1 MKNLSSKK
9 FFKTSQIL
17 FALSVICTWAF
28 GLIGLIVFVIIRA
41 IHNSSCKKKLSPGQN
56 LIVPS
61 HPIMNSI
68 GQVSMHFAAFQLIDY
83 DDIVIVVPAIL
94 FLVIGLTLYIISY
107 KGSVSKNDTP
117 SLGVSSFLPLSAEKA
132 FTDAIALFRQL
143 SRSYGLNFTEADLNE
158 IFLSDDPLPAM
169 ASKIKPGYPTV
180 DEACLEIS
188 KFIYDIMSYMK
199 VSELEAFQIQFQFT
213 EDSTRFTD
221 DTIREI
227 ADDFSEY
234 VPANMFFLKC
244 KINYELAALGYIMQ
258 FAIDNNNK
266 SLQNKVTQ
274 YRRERGFIS

>member
-1 MKNLSSKK
+1 MKNAKSI
-9 FFKTSQIL
+9 FKTSQIL

-41 IHNSSCKKKLSPGQN
+41 IHNSSSKKKLSPGQN

-83 DDIVIVVPAIL
+83 DDIEIVVPAIL
-94 FLVIGLTLYIISY
+94 FLVIGFTLYIVSY
-107 KGSVSKNDTP
+107 KGSISKSN
-117 SLGVSSFLPLSAEKA
+117 SHSAGVSTFQPLSEKNA
-132 FTDAIALFRQL
+132 FTDSIAFLRQL
-143 SRSYGLNFTEADLNE
+143 SRNYGLNFTESDLNE
-158 IFLSDDPLPAM
+158 IFLSDDLLFTL

-180 DEACLEIS
+180 DEACMEIS
-188 KFIYDIMSYMK
+188 KFIYDIMSYMN

-227 ADDFSEY
+227 ANNFSEH

-258 FAIDNNNK
+258 FATDNNNK
-266 SLQNKVTQ
+266 ILQNKVTQ